1 MKKVLILTLI
11 VMILVGCSSND
22 GAQANSSTE
31 TVIASDTE
39 PTSATEIVSTEI
51 TEVESSEVTNDK
63 DTAEEEIILS
73 PSFPH
78 PIDAVTFGLTKSYYN
93 EAGGIVVEGY
103 LVNTSEYTAEQ
114 IRLAKLELF
123 NEDDELLASN
133 SFGYMPYGTRLK
145 SGNAMEYTCI
155 FPAITVFIQDDDLDT
170 VKPVSKF
177 R

>member
-11 VMILVGCSSND
+11 VMMLVGCSSKN
-22 GAQANSSTE
+22 GAQVNSSME
-31 TVIASDTE
+31 TFISSDTE
-39 PTSATEIVSTEI
+39 PASATEIVSTEI
-51 TEVESSEVTNDK
+51 IEVESSEVTNDEV
-63 DTAEEEIILS
+63 TEEEIILS
-73 PSFPH
+73 PSFQH
-78 PIDAVTFGLTKSYYN
+78 PIDAVTFGLTNAYYN

-103 LVNTSEYTAEQ
+103 LVNTSEYTAGQ

-123 NEDDELLASN
+123 NENDELLASN

-155 FPAITVFIQDDDLDT
+155 FPSITVFIQDDDLDT